1 MTTLDPEKYA
11 RLLADARPAV
21 IDSEQEHDRLLSLAE
36 SLMERGK
43 QALSPEEIK
52 LLELLVLLVES
63 FERSVEEEDDE
74 EAGDSDEGVAQPHE
88 TLQRLLQA
96 RGLETTDIV
105 HFFSNPHSAAEALAG
120 NRPISRGQAKQLGK
134 FFRVPARLFLT

>member
-1 MTTLDPEKYA
+1 MTSFDSEKYA
-11 RLLADARPAV
+11 GLLADARPTV

-63 FERSVEEEDDE
+63 FERSVEEEE
-74 EAGDSDEGVAQPHE
+74 EEEGGDSDDEVAQPHE

-96 RGLETTDIV
+96 RGLETTDIA
-105 HFFSNPHSAAEALAG
+105 HFF
-120 NRPISRGQAKQLGK
+120 
-134 FFRVPARLFLT
+134 